1 MFNTIDPEARPMSTA
16 YSRMNGADELFREAD
31 EKYLALKEELIST
44 GLADATH
51 SDVEKLLGTRG
62 RDVIRALFQSHL
74 TLRSQSAPVTPVVG
88 DDEVERRH
96 RRESSRPLTSIFGP
110 VTVQRTAYRM
120 READSRFPLDAE
132 LNLPGDLYSLEVR
145 RRVAQGASSGS
156 FDATVELLLETTGAS
171 VPKRQTEELLAKAA
185 QDFEAFYESTQLD
198 VPAENTAGILAL
210 TFDMKGVVMHKEDLR
225 PATRKA
231 AERKQHKPGERLG
244 PGEKRNRKRMAM
256 VAAVYTI
263 EPWLRKPDD
272 VIRVLGPV
280 RDASSKPRPKP
291 EHKRVWASV
300 VTDPINV
307 IRDAFDE
314 ALCRDPQL
322 RKRWVV
328 LVDGDPKQIRYIR
341 AVAKELGVEVT
352 IILDVIHVTE
362 YLWKAAY
369 VFHKVGSPEAQKWV
383 SKRLLQILR
392 GQASAIAGGMRRS
405 ATRRKL
411 SKTKRKPVD
420 KCAAYLLKLKRHVR
434 YHEFLRD
441 GLPIGTG
448 VIEGAC
454 RHLVRDRMDIT
465 GARWRLKSAEAVL
478 KIRALR
484 SSGDFDEYWAFHERQ
499 EFTRNHASRYANSV
513 PPKLARPSDRGHL
526 QLVK

>member
-1 MFNTIDPEARPMSTA
+1 MSTA
-16 YSRMNGADELFREAD
+16 YNTMKDADELFRDAD
-31 EKYLALKEELIST
+31 EKYVALKEELVGT

-51 SDVEKLLGTRG
+51 SDVEKLLETRG

-88 DDEVERRH
+88 DDEIKRSH

-120 READSRFPLDAE
+120 REANSRFPLDAE
-132 LNLPGDLYSLEVR
+132 LNLPGAQYSLEVR
-145 RRVAQGASSGS
+145 RRVALGASSGS
-156 FDATVELLLETTGAS
+156 FDATVELLQETTGAS
-171 VPKRQTEELLAKAA
+171 VPKRQTEELVARAA

-198 VPAENTAGILAL
+198 VPAESIAGILAL
-210 TFDMKGVVMHKEDLR
+210 TFDMKGIVMHKEDLR

-272 VIRVLGPV
+272 LVRTLGPV
-280 RDASSKPRPKP
+280 RDASPKARPKP
-291 EHKRVWASV
+291 KRKRVWASI

-328 LVDGDPKQIRYIR
+328 LVDGDPKQIRYIQ
-341 AVAKELGVEVT
+341 AVAKELNVEVT

-392 GQASAIAGGMRRS
+392 GEASLIAGGMRPS

-411 SKTKRKPVD
+411 STTKRKSVD
-420 KCAAYLLKLKRHVR
+420 KCAAYLLKLKYHVR

-478 KIRALR
+478 KIRALS
-484 SSGDFDEYWAFHERQ
+484 SSGDFDEYWAFHEQQ
-499 EFTRNHASRYANSV
+499 EFTRNHASRYANSM
-513 PPKLARPSDRGHL
+513 PPKLTRPSDRAHL
-526 QLVK
+526 RLVR